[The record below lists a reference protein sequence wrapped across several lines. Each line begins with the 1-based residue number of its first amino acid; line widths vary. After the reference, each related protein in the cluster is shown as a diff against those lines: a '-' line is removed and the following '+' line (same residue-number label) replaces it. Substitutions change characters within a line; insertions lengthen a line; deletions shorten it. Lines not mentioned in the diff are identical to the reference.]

1 MFYEIILGVI
11 DDQRTIIV
19 LVHDQLNGK
28 SIGQRTYYRLH
39 RSSNQLVYQNYQYC
53 SKRLS
58 IFFLKLNDCLGLPV
72 KTCQLMIWNSR
83 KKKTIQQL
91 KKKKT

>member
-39 RSSNQLVYQNYQYC
+39 RSSNQLVYQNYQLFQ
-53 SKRLS
+53 K
-58 IFFLKLNDCLGLPV
+58 IIDFFFFFWKLNDCLGLPV
-72 KTCQLMIWNSR
+72 KTCQIMIWNSR
-83 KKKTIQQL
+83 KKK
-91 KKKKT
+91 KKLFNS

>member
-39 RSSNQLVYQNYQYC
+39 RSSNQLVYQNYQLFQ
-53 SKRLS
+53 KIIDFFFEIERLS
-58 IFFLKLNDCLGLPV
+58 RATGRNLSDNDMELP
-72 KTCQLMIWNSR
+72 
-83 KKKTIQQL
+83 
-91 KKKKT
+91 

>member
-39 RSSNQLVYQNYQYC
+39 RSSNQLVYQNYQLFQ
-53 SKRLS
+53 KIIDFFFFFLEIERLS
-58 IFFLKLNDCLGLPV
+58 RATGRNLSDNDMELP
-72 KTCQLMIWNSR
+72 
-83 KKKTIQQL
+83 
-91 KKKKT
+91 

>member
-19 LVHDQLNGK
+19 TLVHDQLNGK

-39 RSSNQLVYQNYQYC
+39 RSSNQLVYQNYQLFQ
-53 SKRLS
+53 K
-58 IFFLKLNDCLGLPV
+58 IIDFFFFFLKLNDCLGLPV
-72 KTCQLMIWNSR
+72 ETCQIMIWNSR
-83 KKKTIQQL
+83 KKKKL
-91 KKKKT
+91 FNS

>member
-28 SIGQRTYYRLH
+28 SIGQRTYYPLH
-39 RSSNQLVYQNYQYC
+39 RSSNQLVYQNYQLFQ
-53 SKRLS
+53 KIIDFFFFFEIERLS
-58 IFFLKLNDCLGLPV
+58 RATGRNLSDNDMELP
-72 KTCQLMIWNSR
+72 
-83 KKKTIQQL
+83 
-91 KKKKT
+91 